1 MQHVDARSPSP
12 QEDGFRSTERLIP
25 PEQRQPRARTLGQR
39 IHRLL
44 GYPNTTGKEELI
56 VVGLLA
62 GMLLAGVLVG
72 AAFMPKGAENDR
84 MAALKLKFT
93 DPSIH
98 TVTTAA
104 TTTAA
109 STTKKN
115 ATKPKVKARHF
126 KRRNEEQPTTGV
138 IEAGHDTD
146 EAEETTTPEVEEQDE
161 GDSEKKTKGC
171 CLLRALRRPIKKPS
185 TKTTTARQRV
195 GEVGLDFR
203 PSDRQLAVA
212 AALPG
217 ATGRKDGGD
226 QAVLG
231 KRQSRAA
238 LVTPC

>member
-56 VVGLLA
+56 VVALLA

-98 TVTTAA
+98 TVTTAE
-104 TTTAA
+104 TTTAS

-126 KRRNEEQPTTGV
+126 KRRNEEQPTTGASEV
-138 IEAGHDTD
+138 GHETD

-161 GDSEKKTKGC
+161 GDSEKNTKVSRQPKTSQGT
-171 CLLRALRRPIKKPS
+171 R
-185 TKTTTARQRV
+185 
-195 GEVGLDFR
+195 
-203 PSDRQLAVA
+203 
-212 AALPG
+212 
-217 ATGRKDGGD
+217 
-226 QAVLG
+226 
-231 KRQSRAA
+231 
-238 LVTPC
+238 